1 MKRLCFT
8 FVVATATF
16 IHASPSAHAWGRL
29 GHRVISRLVEK
40 QLTPKAKAAIAE
52 ILEPDESLA
61 DASLWADENRGRL
74 PKTAPWHYV
83 DVPLDEPRYDAKFS
97 GDVST
102 KGCVV
107 DKINEFRVM
116 LEDRSRSV
124 EDRRFAL
131 RFLIHCVEDMHQ
143 PCHVGDNGDKGGNRT
158 QVRFFNKGANMHAL
172 RDTGMIERVSES
184 DNVWLD
190 ELAKLDSPEARQD
203 AMKGTVE
210 DWATESLLAARQAYQ
225 VPETGM
231 RLKSGQKLSD
241 AYVNAIMPVVRK
253 RLYQATV
260 RLAIVLNEAA
270 ASDSGDQQRRPR
282 KKTKNSERCDGNAS
296 GKNHGT
302 SAGFHPWKSAGFMRV
317 LAIEC
322 VANRIFFGH
331 YACQASTD
339 PLILIKRNMAR
350 VIPLCDS
357 DSFR

>member
-52 ILEPDESLA
+52 LLEPGESLA

-107 DKINEFRVM
+107 DKINEFRVI
-116 LEDRSRSV
+116 LEDQSRSV

-143 PCHVGDNGDKGGNRT
+143 PCHVGDNRDKGGNRT
-158 QVRFFNKGANMHAL
+158 QVRFFDRGTNMHAL
-172 RDTGMIERVSES
+172 WDTGMIERVSKS
-184 DNVWLD
+184 DDVWLD
-190 ELAKLDSPEARQD
+190 ELAKLDSPEARTGRDEGDGRGLGDREPAGGQ
-203 AMKGTVE
+203 A
-210 DWATESLLAARQAYQ
+210 SLPGAR
-225 VPETGM
+225 
-231 RLKSGQKLSD
+231 
-241 AYVNAIMPVVRK
+241 
-253 RLYQATV
+253 
-260 RLAIVLNEAA
+260 
-270 ASDSGDQQRRPR
+270 
-282 KKTKNSERCDGNAS
+282 DGNAAQVRPEAERRVREREHAGGAEAAVS
-296 GKNHGT
+296 GDRA
-302 SAGFHPWKSAGFMRV
+302 AG
-317 LAIEC
+317 
-322 VANRIFFGH
+322 NR
-331 YACQASTD
+331 AQ
-339 PLILIKRNMAR
+339 
-350 VIPLCDS
+350 
-357 DSFR
+357 